1 MFKKICFF
9 FLLLLLACLLFG
21 CIRSEQTQKPKPE
34 ETEGATAAEQT
45 TLPLEEKTGEWEA
58 YWDNQAG
65 SGYTKRY

>member
-21 CIRSEQTQKPKPE
+21 CIHSEQPQKTTVEK
-34 ETEGATAAEQT
+34 TEAAISTEQT
-45 TLPLEEKTGEWEA
+45 ATPLEEKTGEWEV

-65 SGYTKRY
+65 NGYTKRY